1 MENIRAIRTED
12 DYDWA
17 LAEVAAYFENEPA
30 PGTPEAERFDV
41 LSDLIASYEDKHWD
55 IDDPD
60 PIEAI
65 KYVLDQTNAGQAYLA
80 EVLGSRSRASEVL
93 NRKRALSL
101 GMIQKIH
108 TGLNIPSDVLIQP
121 YHLARP

>member
-17 LAEVAAYFENEPA
+17 LGQVAAYFENEPT
-30 PGTPEAERFDV
+30 PGTPDADRFDV
-41 LSDLIASYEDKHWD
+41 LSDLIARYEDKHWT
-55 IDDPD
+55 IEDPD
-60 PIEAI
+60 PVEAI
-65 KYVLDQTNAGQAYLA
+65 KYVLDQLGAGQAHLA

-108 TGLNIPSDVLIQP
+108 AELNIPSDVLIQP
-121 YHLARP
+121 YHITR